1 MNTHQKFAKCQ
12 EELLLK
18 HIRFFKGEQPG
29 VGYLDIASVVS
40 PHMVNMTAYD
50 GMKSLF
56 DKHSYDT
63 IVAVEGDAWLYA
75 QPLALEY
82 GKEIVLARRLS
93 GLPYRAICED
103 YQSPQGTR
111 TLELEANKLDANGK
125 VLIVNSVIATGQMT
139 AALVRLVQR
148 AGARLVGVAAL
159 ASLDYLPRGVFQL
172 PADVPV
178 RAVLHYDELP
188 EV

>member
-1 MNTHQKFAKCQ
+1 MNTHQKFMKCQ

-103 YQSPQGTR
+103 YQSPQGN
-111 TLELEANKLDANGK
+111 AY
-125 VLIVNSVIATGQMT
+125 
-139 AALVRLVQR
+139 
-148 AGARLVGVAAL
+148 AGA
-159 ASLDYLPRGVFQL
+159 
-172 PADVPV
+172 
-178 RAVLHYDELP
+178 
-188 EV
+188 

>member
-1 MNTHQKFAKCQ
+1 MNTHQKFMKCQ

-75 QPLALEY
+75 PASGAGVWQGNCLGPSAEWFT
-82 GKEIVLARRLS
+82 LS
-93 GLPYRAICED
+93 GDLR
-103 YQSPQGTR
+103 G
-111 TLELEANKLDANGK
+111 L
-125 VLIVNSVIATGQMT
+125 SVPAGN
-139 AALVRLVQR
+139 AY
-148 AGARLVGVAAL
+148 AGA
-159 ASLDYLPRGVFQL
+159 
-172 PADVPV
+172 
-178 RAVLHYDELP
+178 
-188 EV
+188 